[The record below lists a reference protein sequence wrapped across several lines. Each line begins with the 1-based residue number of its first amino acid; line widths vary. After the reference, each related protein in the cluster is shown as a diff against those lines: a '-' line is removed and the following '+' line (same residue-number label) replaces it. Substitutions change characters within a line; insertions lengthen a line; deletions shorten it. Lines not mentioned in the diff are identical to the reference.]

1 MNLLFPKR
9 RETAAHLRARTV
21 NADEHDPRGS
31 SAKHGDAPASASRP
45 APRNLRRWWSLFAI
59 LPFVT
64 SVSGCGLMAAPCRVA
79 SAGLKIVPVVGG
91 VLAAP
96 TDGCAAVID

>member
-1 MNLLFPKR
+1 MKMLSPMSR
-9 RETAAHLRARTV
+9 QTDGAACESRATLVALDPRARG
-21 NADEHDPRGS
+21 EP
-31 SAKHGDAPASASRP
+31 DAIVRPAS
-45 APRNLRRWWSLFAI
+45 RNLRRWWAVFAM

-79 SAGLKIVPVVGG
+79 SAGLKIVPGVGG

-96 TDGCAAVID
+96 TDACAAVID